1 MNIDN
6 KRADRITQLPPYLFA
21 EIDRKKAEI
30 QAKGVDIIDLGVGDP
45 DLPTPDHIVAK
56 MKEAVTNP
64 AYHTYP
70 SYAGMLAFREAV
82 AEWYQRRFGVALD
95 PETEVLT
102 LIGSKEG
109 ISHMPLAFIN
119 PGDVGLYASPG
130 YPVYRTGIQFAG
142 GTPVAVSLLEKNGFL
157 PDLDA
162 IPEDVKRKAKIFFLN
177 YPNNPTGV
185 VAEQDFFEKL
195 VAFARENDIIIC
207 HDAPYT
213 EMSYDGYKPMSFL
226 QVEGAKDVGIE
237 FHSLSKTYRMTG
249 WRLGFA
255 VGNRAVIQALGK
267 VKSNIDSGAFEA
279 VQVAGIE
286 ALTSEQACVAEMCE
300 IYQARRDL
308 MVNALNEMGLAVT
321 PPKATFYLW
330 IKVPEGFT
338 SAAFA
343 TEVLEEAGIVI
354 TPGNGFG
361 PEGEGFVRMALTVN
375 QDRLK
380 EAIGRLKKLEF

>member
-1 MNIDN
+1 MNILD
-6 KRADRITQLPPYLFA
+6 KRADRITELPPYLFA
-21 EIDRKKAEI
+21 EIDRKKREI
-30 QAKGVDIIDLGVGDP
+30 QAKGMDIIDLGVGDP
-45 DLPTPDHIVAK
+45 DLPTPDHIVEK
-56 MKEAVTNP
+56 MKEAVSNP

-70 SYAGMLAFREAV
+70 SYAGMLPFREAV
-82 AEWYQRRFGVALD
+82 AAWYRERFGVDLD
-95 PETEVLT
+95 PETEILT

-109 ISHMPLAFIN
+109 IAHMPLAFIN
-119 PGDVGLYASPG
+119 PGNVGLYTSPG

-142 GTPVAVSLLEKNGFL
+142 GTPHAVPLLEKNGFL
-157 PDLDA
+157 PDLA
-162 IPEDVKRKAKIFFLN
+162 SIPNDIREKAKLFFLN
-177 YPNNPTGV
+177 YPNNPTGA
-185 VAEQDFFEKL
+185 VAERDFFERL

-226 QVEGAKDVGIE
+226 EVTGAQEVGIE

-255 VGNRAVIQALGK
+255 VGNREVIQTLGK
-267 VKSNIDSGAFEA
+267 LKSNIDSGTFEA
-279 VQVAGIE
+279 VQSAGIE
-286 ALTSEQACVAEMCE
+286 ALTGDQSCVSQMRE

-308 MVNALNEMGLAVT
+308 MVGALNEMGLSVI

-330 IKVPEGFT
+330 IKVPDGLT
-338 SAAFA
+338 SASFA
-343 TEVLEEAGIVI
+343 TKILEKAGIVI

-361 PEGEGFVRMALTVN
+361 PEGEGYVRMALTVS

-380 EAIGRLKKLEF
+380 EAIERLKLLPL

>member
-1 MNIDN
+1 MNILD
-6 KRADRITQLPPYLFA
+6 KRADRIIQLPPYLFA

-30 QAKGVDIIDLGVGDP
+30 RAKGVDIIDLGVGDP
-45 DLPTPDHIVAK
+45 DLPTPEHIVMK
-56 MKEAVTNP
+56 MREAVTNP

-82 AEWYQRRFGVALD
+82 AGWYEARFGVRLD

-109 ISHMPLAFIN
+109 IAHIPLAFIN
-119 PGDVGLYASPG
+119 SGDVGLYASPG

-162 IPEDVKRKAKIFFLN
+162 IPEEAKKKAKIFFLN

-185 VAEQDFFEKL
+185 VAERDFFERL
-195 VAFARENDIIIC
+195 VAFARENEIIIC

-213 EMSYDGYKPMSFL
+213 EMSYDGYRPMSFL
-226 QVEGAKDVGIE
+226 EVDGAKEVGIE

-255 VGNRAVIQALGK
+255 VGNPDVIQALGK

-279 VQVAGIE
+279 VQAAGIE
-286 ALTSEQACVAEMCE
+286 ALTGDQACVAEMCA
-300 IYQARRDL
+300 IYQRRRDL
-308 MVNALNEMGLAVT
+308 MVGALNEMGLSVT
-321 PPKATFYLW
+321 SPKATFYLW

-343 TEVLEEAGIVI
+343 TKVLEETGIVI

-361 PEGEGFVRMALTVN
+361 PEGEGYVRMALTVGE
-375 QDRLK
+375 DRLK
-380 EAIGRLKKLEF
+380 EAIERLKNLEF